1 MAEKELVLLKLGGSI
16 ITEKTQPNTPNMEV
30 LRRLAVEIKSALDA
44 RGGELRLIIGH
55 GSGSFGHVA
64 AAKYKTIQ
72 GDLGPESWLGLVEVA
87 AAASRLNR
95 IVMDV
100 LLEAGIPAIQFQP
113 FASARTRKK
122 QLMYMETYSLKA
134 VLEHG
139 LVPVVYGDT
148 AIDAVQGMNIV
159 STEKIFDNLARELNP
174 ERILLASDVDGV
186 YIGDPKTNPD
196 AELVEDIDSSNWDD
210 VAESL
215 GGSQAEDVTG
225 GMLAKVR
232 DMYHLTLAMPPMQA
246 MIFSGLIPGQV
257 ENALAGNAADFGT
270 LIN

>member
-1 MAEKELVLLKLGGSI
+1 MADKELVLLKLGGAI
-16 ITEKTQPNTPNMEV
+16 ITDKTQPNTPNLEV
-30 LRRLAVEIKSALDA
+30 LKRLAAEIKSALDA
-44 RGGELRLIIGH
+44 RGDELGLIIGH

-64 AAKYKTIQ
+64 ATKYKTTQ
-72 GDLGPESWLGLVEVA
+72 GDLGAESWRGLVEVT

-100 LLEAGIPAIQFQP
+100 LLDAGIPAIHFQP
-113 FASARTRKK
+113 FASARTRKD

-139 LVPVVYGDT
+139 LVPVVYGDA

-174 ERILLASDVDGV
+174 ERILLASDVAGV
-186 YIGDPKTNPD
+186 FTADPKTNPD
-196 AELVEDIDSSNWDD
+196 AELIEDIDSSNWDD
-210 VAESL
+210 VVVSL
-215 GGSQAEDVTG
+215 GEAQTADVTG
-225 GMLAKVR
+225 GMFTKVR
-232 DMYHLTLAMPPMQA
+232 DIYHLTLAMPPMQA
-246 MIFSGLIPGQV
+246 MIFSGLVAGNV
-257 ENALAGNAADFGT
+257 ENALLGNAADFGT